1 MKTSAQIQFTVYGTT
16 QDAVYTQIWIAI
28 CDCLLLIFAKKH
40 YMLNP
45 SLHSISNS
53 IGQVLFKRDDIKD
66 IFNQTDLTANVP
78 ECDGPRQL
86 TLW

>member
-1 MKTSAQIQFTVYGTT
+1 
-16 QDAVYTQIWIAI
+16 
-28 CDCLLLIFAKKH
+28 
-40 YMLNP
+40 MLNP

-53 IGQVLFKRDDIKD
+53 IGQVLFKRGDIKD

-78 ECDGPRQL
+78 ESDGPRQL